1 MGDDRSRPRSS
12 RAQLATVVESPI
24 VFFAAVLL
32 VHYWLARLGIDGPN
46 QPLGDVTL
54 YSYWVHE
61 GLDAHRWVGL
71 DLPWVYPVGA
81 LVPILVADVF
91 GSGGYVVTWLVM
103 VLIVDLAVFA
113 FLVVPR
119 RGTPRDPS
127 RLRVAWWWLGLLLA
141 LGPVALGRLDSITAP
156 IAIVGMVLL
165 LSRPRLAG
173 VLLAAA
179 TWIKAWPAALIAAAV
194 ITVPARLR
202 LLVGVAGASIVVVV
216 VALLLGGGGQLFG
229 FVGRQTGRGL
239 QLESGFGSFWLWD
252 AARHGGSSIYF
263 DQQLVSYQ
271 IRGPGVDAVAG
282 VTTLLLILA
291 VAALLVIG
299 AVLTRRGAA
308 MEQLLPPLALA
319 ITTALIV
326 FNKVGSPQYVTWLAV
341 PIVFGLVTAA
351 TGRGPS
357 FRMPAV
363 LVLVIAALT
372 QAIYPFLYR
381 ELLLLQ
387 PLPIVLLDLRNLLY
401 LVLLGWAVRT
411 LVRRGRRPVGPD
423 RLVDPATLAG

>member
-1 MGDDRSRPRSS
+1 
-12 RAQLATVVESPI
+12 
-24 VFFAAVLL
+24 
-32 VHYWLARLGIDGPN
+32 
-46 QPLGDVTL
+46 
-54 YSYWVHE
+54 
-61 GLDAHRWVGL
+61 
-71 DLPWVYPVGA
+71 
-81 LVPILVADVF
+81 
-91 GSGGYVVTWLVM
+91 
-103 VLIVDLAVFA
+103 
-113 FLVVPR
+113 
-119 RGTPRDPS
+119 
-127 RLRVAWWWLGLLLA
+127 
-141 LGPVALGRLDSITAP
+141 
-156 IAIVGMVLL
+156 
-165 LSRPRLAG
+165 
-173 VLLAAA
+173 
-179 TWIKAWPAALIAAAV
+179 
-194 ITVPARLR
+194 
-202 LLVGVAGASIVVVV
+202 
-216 VALLLGGGGQLFG
+216 
-229 FVGRQTGRGL
+229 
-239 QLESGFGSFWLWD
+239 
-252 AARHGGSSIYF
+252 
-263 DQQLVSYQ
+263 
-271 IRGPGVDAVAG
+271 
-282 VTTLLLILA
+282 
-291 VAALLVIG
+291 
-299 AVLTRRGAA
+299 